1 MITATGNNF
10 GTGEILFKD
19 YQDNGLLILNGS
31 FAVDATSKQY
41 LQTELMEIYVPDM
54 QISRSTYSSVFLICN
69 NSPMPYGTILKAWV
83 KDKNTICIEPYR
95 IFDTV
100 GELTILFS
108 TAFVTKG
115 QHRKLEMGET
125 LRPTIVDPAGKCSL
139 DFSYYQHLK
148 VSPNGW
154 TYVSLLFEKFQASA
168 PDIPFEF
175 TISGLPE
182 DTDAAVVVVLAEMNQ
197 SEDLYYCYVNLM
209 EIPCI
214 VQVSIPNTI
223 RAIQGVSYRHL
234 LHCK

>member
-1 MITATGNNF
+1 
-10 GTGEILFKD
+10 
-19 YQDNGLLILNGS
+19 
-31 FAVDATSKQY
+31 
-41 LQTELMEIYVPDM
+41 
-54 QISRSTYSSVFLICN
+54 
-69 NSPMPYGTILKAWV
+69 MPYGTILKAWV

-148 VSPNGW
+148 ISPNGW

-168 PDIPFEF
+168 PDTPFEI

-197 SEDLYYCYVNLM
+197 SGGSVLLLCKLNGNTLYCPGINSQY
-209 EIPCI
+209 
-214 VQVSIPNTI
+214 NTGNSGRFLQAFI
-223 RAIQGVSYRHL
+223 AL
-234 LHCK
+234 